1 MRMPVEE
8 RRELLLESA
17 FRVIAR
23 RGVDGA
29 TTRAICAEAGV
40 TLSTFHYV
48 FATRDELLEALVERG
63 TEKELTAVSAALEEG
78 AQEISQGRS
87 GAVAILESA
96 LSAYIDGVQTD
107 PDREQAMISL
117 NQYARQTD
125 GLSDLGSQMYLRYY
139 EAIAAAL
146 EGVAAATGT
155 GWDRPTAELAPLV
168 LAATDG
174 ITLSYLNIRDRA
186 ICDLIADAVVANLS
200 THIVYNPETT
210 QNIPE
215 NAGKGHSTWT

>member
-8 RRELLLESA
+8 RRELLLKSA

-63 TEKELTAVSAALEEG
+63 TEKELTAVGAALGEG
-78 AQEISQGRS
+78 AQDISPGRA
-87 GAVAILESA
+87 GVVAILQSA
-96 LSAYIDGVQTD
+96 LSAYIDGVQAD

-125 GLSDLGSQMYLRYY
+125 GLSDLGAQMYLRYY
-139 EAIAAAL
+139 EAIADAL
-146 EGVAAATGT
+146 DGVAAATGT
-155 GWDRPTAELAPLV
+155 AWDRPSADLAPLV

-174 ITLSYLNIRDRA
+174 ITLSFLNIRNRA

-200 THIVYNPETT
+200 THIADNPETT
-210 QNIPE
+210 QE
-215 NAGKGHSTWT
+215 KA

>member
-48 FATRDELLEALVERG
+48 FATRDELLAALVEHG
-63 TEKELTAVSAALEEG
+63 TEKELSAVGAALGEG
-78 AQEISQGRS
+78 TQDIAPGRA
-87 GAVAILESA
+87 GVLAILQTA
-96 LSAYIDGVQTD
+96 LSAYIDGVQAD

-125 GLSDLGSQMYLRYY
+125 GLSDLGAQMYLRYY
-139 EAIAAAL
+139 EAIAGAL
-146 EGVAAATGT
+146 DGVATVTGT
-155 GWDRPTAELAPLV
+155 GWDRPTTELAPLI

-174 ITLSYLNIRDRA
+174 ITLSYLNIRDRTV
-186 ICDLIADAVVANLS
+186 CDLIADATVTNLS
-200 THIVYNPETT
+200 THIVDA
-210 QNIPE
+210 PE
-215 NAGKGHSTWT
+215 NAGKGPTT

>member
-63 TEKELTAVSAALEEG
+63 TEKELTAVGAALGEG
-78 AQEISQGRS
+78 ALDISPGRA
-87 GAVAILESA
+87 GVVAILQSA
-96 LSAYIDGVQTD
+96 LSAYIDGVQAD

-125 GLSDLGSQMYLRYY
+125 GLSDLGAQMYLRYY
-139 EAIAAAL
+139 EAIADAL
-146 EGVAAATGT
+146 DGVAAATGT
-155 GWDRPTAELAPLV
+155 AWDRPSADLAPLV

-174 ITLSYLNIRDRA
+174 ITLSFLNIRNRA

-200 THIVYNPETT
+200 THIADNPETT
-210 QNIPE
+210 QE
-215 NAGKGHSTWT
+215 KA

>member
-1 MRMPVEE
+1 MPVEE

-125 GLSDLGSQMYLRYY
+125 GLSDLGSRMYLRYY

-215 NAGKGHSTWT
+215 NAGEGHSTWT

>member
-1 MRMPVEE
+1 MPVEE

-48 FATRDELLEALVERG
+48 YATRDELLAALVERG
-63 TEKELTAVSAALEEG
+63 TEKELAAVAAALGEG
-78 AQEISQGRS
+78 TQEISQGRD
-87 GAVAILESA
+87 GLIAVLRTA
-96 LSAYIDGVQTD
+96 LAAYIDGVVAD

-125 GLSDLGSQMYLRYY
+125 GLSDLGTQMYLRYY
-139 EAIAAAL
+139 AAIGEALDA
-146 EGVAAATGT
+146 VAAATGT
-155 GWDRPTAELAPLV
+155 SWDRPTSELAPLV

-186 ICDLIADAVVANLS
+186 VCDLIADAAVATLAS
-200 THIVYNPETT
+200 HLVDGPGPGRCDTDR
-210 QNIPE
+210 
-215 NAGKGHSTWT
+215 

>member
-125 GLSDLGSQMYLRYY
+125 GLSDLGSRMYLRYY

-146 EGVAAATGT
+146 DGVAAATGT
-155 GWDRPTAELAPLV
+155 AWDRPTAELAPLV
-168 LAATDG
+168 LAGTDG

-186 ICDLIADAVVANLS
+186 ICDLIADAVVTNLS
-200 THIVYNPETT
+200 THIVDHPKTT
-210 QNIPE
+210 QTTEE
-215 NAGKGHSTWT
+215 NA

>member
-63 TEKELTAVSAALEEG
+63 TEKELTAVGAALGEG
-78 AQEISQGRS
+78 AQDISPGRA
-87 GAVAILESA
+87 GVVAILQSA
-96 LSAYIDGVQTD
+96 LSAYIDGVQAD

-125 GLSDLGSQMYLRYY
+125 GLSDLGAQMYLRYY
-139 EAIAAAL
+139 EAIADAL
-146 EGVAAATGT
+146 DGVAAATGT
-155 GWDRPTAELAPLV
+155 AWDRPSADLAPLV

-174 ITLSYLNIRDRA
+174 ITLSFLNIRDRA

-200 THIVYNPETT
+200 THIADNPETT
-210 QNIPE
+210 QE
-215 NAGKGHSTWT
+215 KA

>member
-63 TEKELTAVSAALEEG
+63 TEKELTAVGAALGEG
-78 AQEISQGRS
+78 AQDISPGRA
-87 GAVAILESA
+87 GVVAILQSA
-96 LSAYIDGVQTD
+96 PSAYIDGVQAD

-125 GLSDLGSQMYLRYY
+125 GLSDLGAQMYLRYY
-139 EAIAAAL
+139 EAIADAL
-146 EGVAAATGT
+146 DGVAAATGT
-155 GWDRPTAELAPLV
+155 AWDRASADLAPLV

-174 ITLSYLNIRDRA
+174 ITLSFLNIRDRA

-200 THIVYNPETT
+200 THIADNPETT
-210 QNIPE
+210 QE
-215 NAGKGHSTWT
+215 KA

>member
-63 TEKELTAVSAALEEG
+63 TEKELTAVGAALGEG
-78 AQEISQGRS
+78 AQDISPGRA
-87 GAVAILESA
+87 GVVAILQSA
-96 LSAYIDGVQTD
+96 LSAYIDGVQAD

-125 GLSDLGSQMYLRYY
+125 GLSDLGAQMYLRYY
-139 EAIAAAL
+139 EAIADAL
-146 EGVAAATGT
+146 DGVAAATGT
-155 GWDRPTAELAPLV
+155 AWDRASADLAPLV

-174 ITLSYLNIRDRA
+174 ITLSFLNIRDRA

-200 THIVYNPETT
+200 THIADNPETT
-210 QNIPE
+210 QE
-215 NAGKGHSTWT
+215 KA

>member
-1 MRMPVEE
+1 MPVEE

-23 RGVDGA
+23 HGVDGA

-48 FATRDELLEALVERG
+48 FATRDELLAALVERG
-63 TEKELTAVSAALEEG
+63 TEKELTAVGAALGEG
-78 AQEISQGRS
+78 TQNISHGRT
-87 GAVAILESA
+87 GVVTILRTA
-96 LSAYIDGVQTD
+96 LSAYIDGVEAD

-125 GLSDLGSQMYLRYY
+125 GLSDLGAQMYLRYY
-139 EAIAAAL
+139 AAIAEAL
-146 EGVAAATGT
+146 DGVAAATGT
-155 GWDRPTAELAPLV
+155 GWNRPTTELAPLV

-174 ITLSYLNIRDRA
+174 ITLSYLNIGDRA
-186 ICDLIADAVVANLS
+186 VCDLVADAVVTTLS
-200 THIVYNPETT
+200 THIVDAEDTDR
-210 QNIPE
+210 PE
-215 NAGKGHSTWT
+215 NTPEKA

>member
-1 MRMPVEE
+1 MPVEE

-125 GLSDLGSQMYLRYY
+125 GLSDLGLQMYLRYY

-215 NAGKGHSTWT
+215 NAGEGHSTWT

>member
-1 MRMPVEE
+1 MPVEE

-63 TEKELTAVSAALEEG
+63 TEKELTAVGAALGEG
-78 AQEISQGRS
+78 AQDISPGRA
-87 GAVAILESA
+87 GVVAILQSA
-96 LSAYIDGVQTD
+96 LSAYIDGVQAD

-125 GLSDLGSQMYLRYY
+125 GLSDLGAQMYLRYY
-139 EAIAAAL
+139 EAIADAL
-146 EGVAAATGT
+146 DGVAAATGT
-155 GWDRPTAELAPLV
+155 AWDRASADLAPLV

-174 ITLSYLNIRDRA
+174 ITLSFLNIRDRA

-200 THIVYNPETT
+200 THIADNPETT
-210 QNIPE
+210 QE
-215 NAGKGHSTWT
+215 KA